1 MSYLSPASGSSIFLI
16 LSICTE
22 RWPVAA
28 CCLLVAMTTVGI
40 VPRVQL
46 AILALHCQ
54 PLQSIHQ
61 RHAIY
66 INLYNTGLVKCN
78 MQYTSNRRTIC
89 SVETCFTTKILIHLV
104 IAYNLTLW
112 NSKIVIT
119 VIITLRHIHY
129 NKN

>member
-1 MSYLSPASGSSIFLI
+1 MSYLSPASGSSIFFI

-28 CCLLVAMTTVGI
+28 CCLVVAMTTVGL

-66 INLYNTGLVKCN
+66 INLYNTGLLKFS

-89 SVETCFTTKILIHLV
+89 SVETCFTTKILIHLL
-104 IAYNLTLW
+104 IAY
-112 NSKIVIT
+112 IVLLQDSHYSNNYIT
-119 VIITLRHIHY
+119 ANPLQ
-129 NKN
+129 